1 MIKKFIDRP
10 VLSTVISIFI
20 VLLGVIGILILP
32 VTQYPDIAPPT
43 IKISA
48 NYAGADAATV
58 LEGVII
64 PIEEQVNGVEG
75 MTYITST
82 ADNNGGANISVY
94 FEQGTDPDI
103 AAVNVQNRVARATPL
118 LPAAVTKSGVV
129 TQKQQTSA
137 LMFLSFYTTNKNYD
151 DVFIQ
156 NYLNINIVPA
166 IKRISGVG
174 DAYVFGL
181 KNYAMRIWLDPQ
193 KLANYNLVPGDVIQ
207 AINEQSTQ
215 TAPGQLGQ
223 NSGES
228 FQYVIKYSGKYN
240 EVKQY
245 EDIVVKAG
253 EGSQLLRLKDV
264 AKIELSAFSFAT
276 VGETDGNP
284 SLSMAVYQTPGSN
297 AQAIINEIKSFLQES
312 KASYPEGMNYTIN
325 YDTNE
330 FLSASMENVVH
341 TLFEAFILVFIV
353 VFLFLQDFRSTLIPA
368 IAVPVSIIGT
378 FFFLNVFGFSINLL
392 TLFALI
398 LAIGIVV
405 DDAIVVVEAVHAKME
420 KEKNPDVKEVTNN
433 AMSNISAAIISIT
446 LVMVAVFV
454 PVTFISGPS
463 GVFYKQFGIT
473 LVIAIIISAINAL
486 TLSPMLC
493 ALVLKPHTDEHGKKK
508 NLLQRFYDAFNA
520 GFEKLT
526 QKYGRV
532 VAFLISKQA
541 VTFLILLVSVGGIW
555 WFNKTMPTGFVPNED
570 RKIVFANVELP
581 PGSSLDRTY
590 SVLREL
596 NKRGKEIPGV
606 SKVTFIA
613 GSSLISGA
621 GNNYGLAFL
630 QLTDWEEREGNED
643 ESIEAITNKLFALAT
658 QIPDA
663 KMLFFSPPS
672 VPGFGVSSGFELQM
686 LDKSGGSIKIL
697 DETTKKYL
705 AALYQRP
712 EIKYAQSAFNTNYPQ
727 YNFLVNVP
735 LAKQKGVSLT
745 DIFGGMRGYVGGIYA
760 ADFTKF
766 GKQYRVM
773 VQSAPDDRNNLQSLN
788 KIFVRNQQGQ
798 MIPITQ
804 FITLEKT
811 SGPQSLSRFN
821 LFNSAAVSG
830 APNPGYST
838 GDAIAAVNEVA
849 ETLPNNF
856 DIAFSGLT
864 REEISS
870 GTQTALIF
878 LITIIFVYLLLAAQ
892 YESYILPF
900 SILFSLPLGIMGAYL
915 SQSLAGLE
923 NNIFFQIALIMLIG
937 LLAKNAI
944 LIVEFA
950 LQERLKGNSIVQAAI
965 LGAKERLRPIL
976 MTSFAFIFGLM
987 PLVLSSGV
995 GSNGNRSLATG
1006 AAFGLL
1012 IGTILGLM
1020 VIPALFVVFQ
1030 SIQEKIKPIKKVNQ
1044 DVKINL

>member
-1012 IGTILGLM
+1012 IGTILGLL

>member
-493 ALVLKPHTDEHGKKK
+493 ALVLKPHTDEHGQKK

-621 GNNYGLAFL
+621 GNNYGLAFI
-630 QLTDWEEREGNED
+630 QLTDWEERVGNED

-950 LQERLKGNSIVQAAI
+950 LQERLKGNSIKQAAI
-965 LGAKERLRPIL
+965 LGARERLRPIL

-1012 IGTILGLM
+1012 IGTILGLL

-1030 SIQEKIKPIKKVNQ
+1030 SIQEKIKPVKTVTQ
-1044 DVKINL
+1044 DAKINL

>member
-1 MIKKFIDRP
+1 MIKKFIERP

-43 IKISA
+43 IKITA
-48 NYAGADAATV
+48 NYNGADAATV

-75 MTYITST
+75 MTYISST

-137 LMFLSFYTTNKNYD
+137 LMFLSFFTTNKNYD

-240 EVKQY
+240 EAKQY
-245 EDIVVKAG
+245 EEIIVKAG

-264 AKIELSAFSFAT
+264 ARIELSAFSFAT

-297 AQAIINEIKSFLQES
+297 AQVIIDEIKSFLHES
-312 KASYPEGMNYTIN
+312 KASYPEGLDYTIN

-330 FLSASMENVVH
+330 FLSASMESVLH

-368 IAVPVSIIGT
+368 IAVPVSIVGT

-420 KEKNPDVKEVTNN
+420 KEKNPDMKEVTNN
-433 AMSNISAAIISIT
+433 AMGGISGAIISIT

-493 ALVLKPHTDEHGKKK
+493 ALVLKPHTDEHGNKK
-508 NLLQRFYDAFNA
+508 NFLQRFYDAFNA

-526 QKYGRV
+526 QKYGQA
-532 VAFLISKQA
+532 VAFLISKQ
-541 VTFLILLVSVGGIW
+541 VLTLLILSASVCGIW
-555 WFNKTMPTGFVPNED
+555 WFNKTTPTGFVPNED

-590 SVLREL
+590 SVLKEL

-630 QLTDWEEREGNED
+630 QLTDWEEREGKED
-643 ESIEAITNKLFALAT
+643 ESIEAITNNLFVLAT

-663 KMLFFSPPS
+663 RMLFFSPPS

-686 LDKSGGSIKIL
+686 LDRSGGSIKVL
-697 DETTKKYL
+697 DETTKQYL
-705 AALYQRP
+705 AALSQRP

-735 LAKQKGVSLT
+735 LAKLKGVSLT
-745 DIFGGMRGYVGGIYA
+745 EIFGGMRGYVGGVYA

-766 GKQYRVM
+766 GKQFRVM
-773 VQSAPDDRNNLQSLN
+773 VQSPPEDRNNLQSLN
-788 KIFVRNQQGQ
+788 KIFVRNKLGQ

-804 FITLEKT
+804 FVTLEKT
-811 SGPQSLSRFN
+811 SGPQSVSRFN
-821 LFNSAAVSG
+821 LFNSASVSG
-830 APNPGYST
+830 APNAGYST

-870 GTQTALIF
+870 GSQTAMIF
-878 LITIIFVYLLLAAQ
+878 LITVIFVYLLLAAQ

-950 LQERLKGNSIVQAAI
+950 LQERLKGSSITQAAI
-965 LGAKERLRPIL
+965 IGAKERLRPIL

-987 PLVLSSGV
+987 PLVLSTGV
-995 GSNGNRSLATG
+995 GSNSNRSLATG

-1012 IGTILGLM
+1012 IGTVLGLL
-1020 VIPALFVVFQ
+1020 VIPALFVIFQ
-1030 SIQEKIKPIKKVNQ
+1030 SIQEKIKP
-1044 DVKINL
+1044 VKQ